1 MQLQMDKLDHCPLFK
16 GTRAIISYE
25 KNITAKQNFP
35 QQQLLPGFGE
45 LGTKPSNK
53 SIIEAAPPEGV
64 GESPSNL
71 ATDDLLS

>member
-1 MQLQMDKLDHCPLFK
+1 MDKLDHCPLFK
-16 GTRAIISYE
+16 GKRAIISYE
-25 KNITAKQNFP
+25 KNVKQQSRTFHSR
-35 QQQLLPGFGE
+35 QLLPGFGE

-64 GESPSNL
+64 GESPSNM